1 MFCPEVRG
9 DMGPRVLAVCQDC
22 MHEKRMLDDVFAQLL
37 HVAVSTCVAAE
48 HKKTV
53 SSFHHDLASMTE
65 NPQPQLNESG
75 RSIVA

>member
-1 MFCPEVRG
+1 MKNACF
-9 DMGPRVLAVCQDC
+9 
-22 MHEKRMLDDVFAQLL
+22 DDVFAQLL